1 MTEYLSKNFT
11 LEELTHSD
19 TAKAKK
25 ISNLP
30 TEVHK
35 KTLKHTAQH
44 LLEPL
49 RNLLNEKYKT
59 YCRKNVKSVVIKITS
74 GYRSQALNKVIKGAS
89 KTSQHCT
96 GEAIDCKAVVIF
108 TDNSKKE
115 LPYTE
120 LYENI
125 KTWTRA
131 GRISVDQCIQERSTA
146 GATWVHISHSASGK
160 MKDRKQFLKYN
171 GKTYAL
177 DIWIK

>member
-11 LEELTHSD
+11 LEELTYSD

-35 KTLKHTAQH
+35 KTLKHTAQY

-49 RNLLNEKYKT
+49 RALLNEKYKT
-59 YCRKNVKSVVIKITS
+59 YGGKKVKNVSIHINS
-74 GYRSQALNKVIKGAS
+74 GYRSWALNKAIPGAS

-96 GEAIDCKAVVIF
+96 GEAADIKAIIVF

-115 LPYTE
+115 LPYTS
-120 LYENI
+120 LYEDI
-125 KTWTRA
+125 KAWTRA
-131 GRISVDQCIQERSTA
+131 GRMSVDQCIQEKSGNA
-146 GATWVHISHSASGK
+146 VWVHASFKAEGATK
-160 MKDRKQFLKYN
+160 NRRQFLKYN
-171 GKTYAL
+171 GFSYKL
-177 DIWIK
+177 DVWMK

>member
-11 LEELTHSD
+11 LEELIYSD

-25 ISNLP
+25 ISNVP
-30 TEVHK
+30 TEIHK
-35 KTLKHTAQH
+35 KTLKHTAQY

-49 RNLLNEKYKT
+49 RTLLNEKYKT
-59 YCRKNVKSVVIKITS
+59 YCRKDVKSVVLKITS
-74 GYRSQALNKVIKGAS
+74 GYRSSALNKAIKGSS
-89 KTSQHCT
+89 KTSQHLD
-96 GEAIDCKAVVIF
+96 GQAIDCKAVVIF
-108 TDNSKKE
+108 KDNSKKE

-125 KTWTRA
+125 KAWVKA
-131 GRISVDQCIQERSTA
+131 GKLSVDQCIQERSSA

-160 MKDRKQFLKYN
+160 TKDRKQFLKYN
-171 GKTYAL
+171 GKTYVL